1 MLKRSVM
8 SKIFV
13 IAVITVVSFLL
24 VNEAYA
30 VPVGLYE
37 VADFSSYNRELTLGS
52 AVDAGDITTIG
63 GFNALH
69 LSGDNEYVKTVGGI
83 AGFTYQSDWSWM
95 TIIKSDQVANY
106 RVFMRGKAWADLCGD
121 FDLRVSPE
129 TGTMY
134 AWHRAPGWI
143 EASAT
148 DTAINN
154 TDLVWLAGTYD
165 YSGQKSTLYVN
176 GTNVG
181 EFAISPMDDSSN
193 INPVNINGQWAANA
207 YGVGNIYGEGNFL
220 MVQLI
225 LNKSLFSASDL
236 KSAYTHGGYMQSDS
250 NTWFD
255 FRVESP
261 APVPEPTT
269 MLLLCTG
276 LVGLVGCK
284 RKFKK

>member
-1 MLKRSVM
+1 MLKRNVM
-8 SKIFV
+8 SMIFV
-13 IAVITVVSFLL
+13 IAVITVASFLL
-24 VNEAYA
+24 ANESYA

-37 VADFSSYNRELTLGS
+37 VTDFSSYNRELTLGS

-63 GFNALH
+63 GFNALD

-95 TIIKSDQVANY
+95 TIIKSNQLANY
-106 RVFMRGKAWADLCGD
+106 RVFMRGKAWADRAGD
-121 FDLRVSPE
+121 FDLRVEP
-129 TGTMY
+129 GKDTMY
-134 AWHRAPGWI
+134 TWHRAPGWI
-143 EASAT
+143 NSSAT

-165 YSGQKSTLYVN
+165 YSKQKSTLYIN

-207 YGVGNIYGEGNFL
+207 NGVGNIYGEGNFS

-225 LNKSLFSASDL
+225 LSKSLFSASDL
-236 KSAYTHGGYMQSDS
+236 QSAYQFSDYMQSDS

-255 FRVESP
+255 LRVEAP
-261 APVPEPTT
+261 TPVPEPAT
-269 MLLLCTG
+269 MLLLGTG
-276 LVGLVGCK
+276 LVGLVGCRK
-284 RKFKK
+284 KFK